1 MFTELPDQDSANTPT
16 TETASAEPVS
26 NVIKFPKKHAGT
38 TTTTIQLTEDTVFSG
53 VSHAVTTEDMQSE
66 TFLEDTRHNMIDG
79 LCEVYTKE
87 IFFKL
92 MSMGYNVMNE
102 QFDKDLQFVN
112 EALHSAL
119 LRTFS
124 EGHPIQDFVDQN
136 FVLIPLDEYD
146 HAISITPVSP
156 KSDDDNPDNK

>member
-1 MFTELPDQDSANTPT
+1 MFTELPDQESANTPVA
-16 TETASAEPVS
+16 ETAETES
-26 NVIKFPKKHAGT
+26 NVIKFPKKHSGT
-38 TTTTIQLTEDTVFSG
+38 FNSEMTFNENVVYTG
-53 VSHAVTTEDMQSE
+53 VSHTITDADMQSD
-66 TFLEDTRHNMIDG
+66 TFLQDTRRNMIDG

-92 MSMGYNVMNE
+92 MSMGYDVMNE
-102 QFDKDLQFVN
+102 RFDKDLQFVN

-124 EGHPIQDFVDQN
+124 ESHPIQEYVDQN
-136 FVLIPLDEYD
+136 FVLIPLDEFD

-156 KSDDDNPDNK
+156 KDDDDNK